1 MSEQTSEQTELVALE
16 IEGLATQVVV
26 PWQDG
31 DIVRRLTNARH
42 GGTLLDLRQVSGEHL
57 LVAPERV
64 IAMHVSANKSATLTE
79 VLERLS
85 VARTFSELS

>member
-1 MSEQTSEQTELVALE
+1 MSDHAELVAME

-26 PWQDG
+26 PWEEG
-31 DIVRRLTNARH
+31 DIVRQLTNARQA
-42 GGTLLDLRQVSGEHL
+42 GTLLDLKQASGEHL

-64 IAMHVSANKSATLTE
+64 IAMHVSANKSVQLTE

-85 VARTFSELS
+85 VARTFSELG